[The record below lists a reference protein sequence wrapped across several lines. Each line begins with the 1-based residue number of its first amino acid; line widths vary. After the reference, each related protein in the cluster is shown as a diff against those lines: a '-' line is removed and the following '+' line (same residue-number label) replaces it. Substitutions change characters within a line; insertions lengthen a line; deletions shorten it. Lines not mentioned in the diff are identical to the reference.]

1 MADRPSHGA
10 VGGEVTASS
19 AGVSETAELSALA
32 GEWRINRGLTERIHD
47 LANRHKLE
55 LASEPKW
62 AGPYT
67 SHVTWL
73 SRPFSSCRCLL
84 TFNLK
89 EKPAS
94 PCVKKPGWD
103 RLYERAPV
111 ELGHAGRGSAGLWC
125 F

>member
-67 SHVTWL
+67 SHVTCL
-73 SRPFSSCRCLL
+73 SRPFSRTQFAGACF

-103 RLYERAPV
+103 
-111 ELGHAGRGSAGLWC
+111 
-125 F
+125 